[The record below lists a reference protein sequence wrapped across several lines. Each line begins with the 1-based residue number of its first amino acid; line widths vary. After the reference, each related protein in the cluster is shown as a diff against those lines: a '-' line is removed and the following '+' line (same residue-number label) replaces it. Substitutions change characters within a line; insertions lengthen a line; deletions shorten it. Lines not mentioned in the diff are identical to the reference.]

1 MHPLQREKD
10 LLERIAERALKLLK
24 EEPDPRSSILWVEK
38 CLQEAN
44 LLNTDGNRDNLR
56 EWANTV
62 IRDNPNLLE
71 ISIPWVVEHN
81 SHPEKA
87 ETLEDL
93 IWALIPQEGGL

>member
-24 EEPDPRSSILWVEK
+24 EEPDPQSSILWVEK

-44 LLNTDGNRDNLR
+44 LLNTDGDRNNLR

>member
-10 LLERIAERALKLLK
+10 LLEQIAARTLKLLK
-24 EEPDPRSSILWVEK
+24 ADPDPQSAVMWAENR
-38 CLQEAN
+38 LQEAN
-44 LLNTDGNRDNLR
+44 LLNTSPDPKNL
-56 EWANTV
+56 ENWANTV

-81 SHPEKA
+81 SHPERA